1 MGRAYGDSCVWAAK
15 ASAGTTTLAT
25 DRGPNRT
32 SKSRSLGIQ
41 TSFQICSLGHL
52 STLDQLLGDL
62 CGHRYSV
69 AMTAT
74 GEQGQQR
81 PWSLNAALPQW
92 LVSHPLTA
100 SWWWLGAFMALLVA
114 AELFDWSIP
123 VWIALITGATLPSLV
138 AMVIVLLATPRRNLE
153 SHGSVFGHFFA
164 RYLTVIAGFLAWT
177 ASIVLGAAIST
188 TLTLAASGR
197 EDEILGTGFSLVLGV
212 ILPAVTF
219 LWIVFLLRCAWFLAR
234 VRGWK
239 QIPATTTVPARLFLR
254 ELRLRAVVIGLA
266 HPGVLIAA
274 ACISGL
280 GLLSIELL
288 DLTFLLE

>member
-1 MGRAYGDSCVWAAK
+1 MNHS
-15 ASAGTTTLAT
+15 
-25 DRGPNRT
+25 
-32 SKSRSLGIQ
+32 
-41 TSFQICSLGHL
+41 
-52 STLDQLLGDL
+52 STLDELLGDL
-62 CGHRYSV
+62 LRQRYSV
-69 AMTAT
+69 GMTAT
-74 GEQGQQR
+74 GEQGQR
-81 PWSLNAALPQW
+81 RRFDAAVPQW
-92 LVSHPLTA
+92 LVAHPLVA
-100 SWWWLGAFMALLVA
+100 SWWWLGLFTALLLA
-114 AELFDWSIP
+114 AEFFEWP
-123 VWIALITGATLPSLV
+123 VPARLVLITLAVLPSLV

-164 RYLTVIAGFLAWT
+164 RYIAIIAGFLAWT

-197 EDEILGTGFSLVLGV
+197 EDEIVGTGFNLVLGV
-212 ILPAVTF
+212 ILPAITF
-219 LWIVFLLRCAWFLAR
+219 LWIVFLLRCAWFLRR

-239 QIPATTTVPARLFLR
+239 QTPIATTVPARLFLR
-254 ELRLRAVVIGLA
+254 EPRVRAVVIGLA